1 MDKPEDKWPP
11 INVKGVNPDAWQQA
25 KRAANKRGQTM
36 GEWLGNACIQQANR
50 EAGDGIIQPGQGAN
64 TPVQPPLIP
73 VDLREV
79 AALIA
84 AMAGANI
91 PVQKR
96 VGAVVNRLLY
106 AQLRAAEPKGQGA
119 LRIGHDA
126 GD

>member
-1 MDKPEDKWPP
+1 MDKPTTI
-11 INVKGVNPDAWQQA
+11 INVKGMPADAWEQA
-25 KRAANKRGQTM
+25 KRAANRRGQTM
-36 GEWLGNACIQQANR
+36 GEWLGNACQQQANR
-50 EAGDGIIQPGQGAN
+50 EAGDGVIVPGHGAN
-64 TPVQPPLIP
+64 QPPAPPLIP

-106 AQLRAAEPKGQGA
+106 AQLRAAEPARGV
-119 LRIGHDA
+119 LRIGRD
-126 GD
+126 G

>member
-1 MDKPEDKWPP
+1 
-11 INVKGVNPDAWQQA
+11 
-25 KRAANKRGQTM
+25 M
-36 GEWLGNACIQQANR
+36 GEWLGNACVQQANR
-50 EAGDGIIQPGQGAN
+50 EAGDGIIQPGGGRDRPAIS
-64 TPVQPPLIP
+64 PISP

-126 GD
+126 VD